1 MSNSIE
7 KLAKEAERLAKNL
20 QGNPFSVFDRIAKDI
35 QDRQDNAIAMEFTK
49 CIRELLRKNGVTP
62 KITEYT
68 HENVKEHSIEQLYG
82 VTIDELDFSAHDKV
96 FEDKIAKL
104 EKELEEWK
112 EEARVVK
119 KQRDEQLKSFRKG
132 IEPYV
137 DLLHMHETIAELK
150 QRIAELESK
159 ETEKPTKINLNDQIK
174 VKLTPLGAEIYYHQY
189 DELNKWIKER
199 GGKQLEPRMP
209 EIDKDGYTKFTLWN
223 FMELY
228 GEHIGMCKPSV
239 ISPLYIELCQDE
251 WKMRYNEEP
260 IEKGKE

>member
-1 MSNSIE
+1 MSEDSLC
-7 KLAKEAERLAKNL
+7 KL
-20 QGNPFSVFDRIAKDI
+20 
-35 QDRQDNAIAMEFTK
+35 
-49 CIRELLRKNGVTP
+49 
-62 KITEYT
+62 
-68 HENVKEHSIEQLYG
+68 
-82 VTIDELDFSAHDKV
+82 IDELKENGVSAEVSELKGGKNGEIQKVLEISVKLDFSEHDKV
-96 FEDKIAKL
+96 FEDKIA
-104 EKELEEWK
+104 EL
-112 EEARVVK
+112 K
-119 KQRDEQLKSFRKG
+119 KDFKAASG
-132 IEPYV
+132 
-137 DLLHMHETIAELK
+137 LLSDYRQENESLK

-159 ETEKPTKINLNDQIK
+159 ETKKPTKINLNDRIK
-174 VKLTPLGAEIYYHQY
+174 VKLTPLGVEIYYHQY